1 MENIQKIDAFFN
13 NELSDSQKEQFLA
26 DLKTDQTLQSEF
38 AQQEEIVEG
47 IKDFRKAELISRLND
62 IKIVSSTQYLAVKV
76 ISSIGVIAMIG
87 FGAYLIYFNNSSD
100 TELIAENNMTEIV
113 PEERL
118 DNVMQAEPQDVT
130 TVVVPE
136 EEQVLN
142 EQDLNK
148 ETKTA
153 TEKVLVEKENT
164 VTPAPDVDMPE
175 VVDGFDTE
183 TLDDSSQED
192 LSIPANTASSSV
204 NLRSEFEVEVKMKRR
219 YNFHY
224 QIVDKKLIL
233 FGDFKNDPFEILEL
247 NRQNGGVN
255 LYLYYQD
262 HFYGINQ
269 DSDEIQS
276 LEEITDPKLVQK
288 LEQLR

>member
-1 MENIQKIDAFFN
+1 MENIQKIEAFFN
-13 NELSDSQKEQFLA
+13 NELSDSQKEEFLA
-26 DLKTDQTLQSEF
+26 DLKTDQALQSEF

-47 IKDFRKAELISRLND
+47 IKDYRKAELISRLND

-100 TELIAENNMTEIV
+100 TELIADNDMTEIV
-113 PEERL
+113 SEEGL
-118 DNVMQAEPQDVT
+118 DNVMQTEPQDVT
-130 TVVVPE
+130 KVIIPE
-136 EEQVLN
+136 EEQVSNEESIKEESTTITDKVAVEN
-142 EQDLNK
+142 EQ
-148 ETKTA
+148 A
-153 TEKVLVEKENT
+153 AI
-164 VTPAPDVDMPE
+164 PAPDVAMPE

-183 TLDDSSQED
+183 TIEDSSQED

-247 NRQNGGVN
+247 NRQNGGVD